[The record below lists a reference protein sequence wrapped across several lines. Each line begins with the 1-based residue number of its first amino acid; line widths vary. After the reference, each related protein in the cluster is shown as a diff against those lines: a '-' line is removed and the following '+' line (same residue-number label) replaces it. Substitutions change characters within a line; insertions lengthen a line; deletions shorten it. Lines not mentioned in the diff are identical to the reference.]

1 MAKFAPGYPLPRSAD
16 EFERLCLKLLRRHWQ
31 LPQLER
37 FRDPDRAEKGINLIE
52 ISGRPRLAAVK
63 CDLRASRSELSIAE
77 IKDAVDRAASL
88 KLPIGRFVI
97 ATTAAKPDGLQR
109 SLFDL
114 NRANRKDGISA
125 IEVLTWD
132 DIEELL
138 DEYPQILTDFGTA
151 AKRQALTRADAVVH
165 LEARCEPAAAGPSDA
180 LGEEISAAA
189 AFLESHQYQLARLA
203 LLRLREQKWSQLS
216 NTHKFRVLSYL
227 GAAWLKEGE
236 PRKSAMLFIAA
247 KSLQP
252 DEENACTNEALAHE
266 LLGER
271 ERAFALADKLRMQFP
286 SSGRAVAL
294 WLNNA
299 PKSYDARTLEENVAP
314 ELSSDP
320 EVAVVMAR
328 RALIDA
334 HFDRAERYA
343 RLASAALPNNSIP
356 WLVLGQAIL
365 LNELEMAGEGS
376 SDTPAQSDEA
386 RVREAESCF
395 TQALTL
401 AQAERQ
407 ASSEVQALIG
417 RAQARIALRDTDG
430 AGKDI
435 ELAHSLEREDANGL
449 CEYGIV
455 LRSRGSLTEAIEVL
469 RRATSVGGRDD
480 IDYHLAVTL
489 RERDEPGDLQ
499 EATELLMRSIS
510 RPDAIPAG
518 DFPFAVAA
526 AIEALSTAERYH
538 DADALLS
545 SIAETRLPAV
555 TLRTLRANLRLA
567 QGKFDQASKLADEA
581 LSGLT
586 PDISADN
593 RRKLAALLHDLGRY
607 RDALPLWQ
615 TLAPAGTAGTDTRR
629 LLDCAGR
636 LGREDIVTDISRQ
649 LHPEK
654 VVDAGSAA
662 DQLDK
667 LERNDPESALTQLEE
682 MLHEHPD
689 DRVLKLRR
697 SIVAGRLG
705 RSELVVADPNAMP
718 PAREIPPAL
727 GRAAVQFMRD
737 GGRANEAL
745 AYAYELLRR
754 QGGNVDAHRAY
765 LAALGP
771 VGPMPHVPDFDS
783 AASGAA
789 LSFVEEGLNTEKW
802 IMLEEANDADEALD
816 EYGPQHPMTKAVKGK
831 KAGEKFQLPEGRFSR
846 RQAAVKQIISKYAFR
861 YMDVLI
867 NWQARFPGQAEI
879 EMSYERGDAI
889 PWNQMEDGFD
899 SLFEASSVNGHAN
912 GNGNGA
918 ANGNGI
924 AKVNGAAN
932 GHANGASGKREDVLK
947 QAERTYADNSI
958 PVHAVAERLNL
969 NDLQTVFILAQRPE
983 APLKCCTGSP
993 EELEAALGAFE
1004 RANAVVLDLT
1014 AIATLCMLG
1023 RLSLLPTWPRQFV
1036 ISQSTL
1042 AELRRL
1048 AFEDTLLRL
1057 PPGFSASITGNG
1069 NDGKRADVQ
1078 LKGLADALQSVCRV
1092 RDGAVLA
1099 SIDPE
1104 RRERLVKFF
1113 GRHGAESI
1121 VIASMPGHVL
1131 WTDDMI
1137 LADLAKTEFG
1147 VRRVW
1152 TEAALQARA
1161 QAGNLDPAEL
1171 ATASTKLAGWGY
1183 SFTTPSIETLMRAGS
1198 VAVWN
1203 PDQFPLKQALD
1214 QFASTSMNMSD
1225 AVRLGAELIVKMY
1238 NDQYLRGQRR
1248 TVTSRL
1254 LDRLATRTGGREA
1267 IETLPRSL
1275 PIRFGL
1281 DLIRARELSD
1291 VVRGWTASQ
1300 GEGGQQHQPQTE
1312 RLMAGR

>member
-63 CDLRASRSELSIAE
+63 CDLRASRSELTIAE

-216 NTHKFRVLSYL
+216 NMHKFRVLSYL

-299 PKSYDARTLEENVAP
+299 PKSYDARSLEENVAP

-328 RALIDA
+328 RALLDA

-365 LNELEMAGEGS
+365 LNELEMAGESS

-386 RVREAESCF
+386 RVRESETCF

-401 AQAERQ
+401 AQAEHQ

-435 ELAHSLEREDANGL
+435 EQAHSLEREDANGL

-469 RRATSVGGRDD
+469 RRAAAVGGRDD

-499 EATELLMRSIS
+499 EATELLMRSIA

-526 AIEALSTAERYH
+526 AVESLATAERYH

-545 SIAETRLPAV
+545 SIAEGRLPAV
-555 TLRTLRANLRLA
+555 TMRTLRANLRLT

-586 PDISADN
+586 PDIGADN

-629 LLDCAGR
+629 LLDCASR
-636 LGREDIVTDISRQ
+636 LGREDIVDDISRQ

-654 VVDAGSAA
+654 AVDAGAAA

-667 LERNDPESALTQLEE
+667 LERNDPEAALAQLEE
-682 MLHEHPD
+682 LLSAHPD

-697 SIVAGRLG
+697 SIVAARLG
-705 RSELVVADPNAMP
+705 KVDLVVADPHAMP
-718 PAREIPPAL
+718 SAREIPPAL

-745 AYAYELLRR
+745 DLRVR
-754 QGGNVDAHRAY
+754 TA
-765 LAALGP
+765 
-771 VGPMPHVPDFDS
+771 
-783 AASGAA
+783 AASR
-789 LSFVEEGLNTEKW
+789 W
-802 IMLEEANDADEALD
+802 
-816 EYGPQHPMTKAVKGK
+816 
-831 KAGEKFQLPEGRFSR
+831 
-846 RQAAVKQIISKYAFR
+846 
-861 YMDVLI
+861 
-867 NWQARFPGQAEI
+867 
-879 EMSYERGDAI
+879 
-889 PWNQMEDGFD
+889 
-899 SLFEASSVNGHAN
+899 
-912 GNGNGA
+912 
-918 ANGNGI
+918 
-924 AKVNGAAN
+924 
-932 GHANGASGKREDVLK
+932 
-947 QAERTYADNSI
+947 
-958 PVHAVAERLNL
+958 
-969 NDLQTVFILAQRPE
+969 
-983 APLKCCTGSP
+983 
-993 EELEAALGAFE
+993 
-1004 RANAVVLDLT
+1004 
-1014 AIATLCMLG
+1014 
-1023 RLSLLPTWPRQFV
+1023 
-1036 ISQSTL
+1036 
-1042 AELRRL
+1042 
-1048 AFEDTLLRL
+1048 
-1057 PPGFSASITGNG
+1057 
-1069 NDGKRADVQ
+1069 
-1078 LKGLADALQSVCRV
+1078 
-1092 RDGAVLA
+1092 
-1099 SIDPE
+1099 
-1104 RRERLVKFF
+1104 
-1113 GRHGAESI
+1113 
-1121 VIASMPGHVL
+1121 
-1131 WTDDMI
+1131 
-1137 LADLAKTEFG
+1137 
-1147 VRRVW
+1147 
-1152 TEAALQARA
+1152 
-1161 QAGNLDPAEL
+1161 
-1171 ATASTKLAGWGY
+1171 
-1183 SFTTPSIETLMRAGS
+1183 
-1198 VAVWN
+1198 
-1203 PDQFPLKQALD
+1203 
-1214 QFASTSMNMSD
+1214 
-1225 AVRLGAELIVKMY
+1225 
-1238 NDQYLRGQRR
+1238 QRR
-1248 TVTSRL
+1248 CASRV
-1254 LDRLATRTGGREA
+1254 
-1267 IETLPRSL
+1267 PR
-1275 PIRFGL
+1275 
-1281 DLIRARELSD
+1281 RARPGRPD
-1291 VVRGWTASQ
+1291 AS
-1300 GEGGQQHQPQTE
+1300 
-1312 RLMAGR
+1312 RA

>member
-1 MAKFAPGYPLPRSAD
+1 MVNFTPGYPLPRNGD

-37 FRDPDRAEKGINLIE
+37 FRDPKRADKGINLIE

-63 CDLRASRSELSIAE
+63 CDLSASRNDLTLAE

-97 ATTAAKPDGLQR
+97 ATTAAKPEGLQR

-114 NRANRKDGISA
+114 NRANRKDGILA
-125 IEVLTWD
+125 IEVLTWN

-151 AKRQALTRADAVVH
+151 AKRQALTRSDAVVH
-165 LEARCEPAAAGPSDA
+165 LEVRCEPAVAGPSDA
-180 LGEEISAAA
+180 LGEEISSAAA
-189 AFLESHQYQLARLA
+189 LLESGQYQLARLA
-203 LLRLREQKWSQLS
+203 LLRLREQKWGQLS

-299 PKSYDARTLEENVAP
+299 PQSLDARALEENVAP
-314 ELSSDP
+314 ELASDP

-328 RALIDA
+328 RALRDA
-334 HFDRAERYA
+334 HFDRAERFA
-343 RLASAALPNNSIP
+343 RLASAALPNNSTP

-365 LNELEMAGEGS
+365 LNELEAGGAGATEA
-376 SDTPAQSDEA
+376 PAQNDGS
-386 RVREAESCF
+386 RVRESESCF
-395 TQALTL
+395 TQALAL
-401 AQAERQ
+401 AQSEHSTSA
-407 ASSEVQALIG
+407 EVQALMG

-435 ELAHSLEREDANGL
+435 EQAHGLQREDANGL

-455 LRSRGSLTEAIEVL
+455 LRSRGSLTEAVAVL
-469 RRATSVGGRDD
+469 RRAASVGGRDD

-499 EATELLMRSIS
+499 EATELLMRSIP
-510 RPDAIPAG
+510 RPEAIPAG
-518 DFPFAVAA
+518 DLPFAVASA
-526 AIEALSTAERYH
+526 VEALAMLERYH
-538 DADALLS
+538 EADALLA
-545 SIAETRLPAV
+545 SISESRLPKV
-555 TLRTLRANLRLA
+555 TMHTLRANLRLA
-567 QGKFDQASKLADEA
+567 QGKFDQASRFADEA
-581 LSGLT
+581 LSELA
-586 PDISADN
+586 PDTAADS

-607 RDALPLWQ
+607 RDALALWQ
-615 TLAPAGTAGTDTRR
+615 TLAPAGSAGIDTRR
-629 LLDCAGR
+629 LLDCASR
-636 LGREDIVTDISRQ
+636 LGREDIVSVISRE
-649 LHPEK
+649 LHPEQAI
-654 VVDAGSAA
+654 DAGANA
-662 DQLDK
+662 NQLDK
-667 LERNDPESALTQLEE
+667 LERTDPEAALAGLEE
-682 MLHEHPD
+682 LLREHPD
-689 DRVLKLRR
+689 DRVLRLRR
-697 SIVAGRLG
+697 SIVAARLG
-705 RSELVVADPNAMP
+705 KADLVVADPNAMP
-718 PAREIPPAL
+718 STREIPPAL
-727 GRAAVQFMRD
+727 GRAAVQLMRD
-737 GGRANEAL
+737 AGRANEAL
-745 AYAYELLRR
+745 EYAYELLRH
-754 QGGNVDAHRAY
+754 QGGSVDAHRAY

-771 VGPMPHVPDFDS
+771 VGAMPNVPDFEN
-783 AASGAA
+783 AGPGAA
-789 LSFVEEGLNTEKW
+789 LSFVEDNFSTERW
-802 IMLEEANDADEALD
+802 ILLEDANDADETLD
-816 EYGPQHPMTKAVKGK
+816 EYGPQHPMTRAVKGK
-831 KAGEKFQLPEGRFSR
+831 RAGERFQLPEGRFSR
-846 RQAAVKQIISKYAFR
+846 RQATIKQMISKYAYR
-861 YMDVLI
+861 YMDCLV
-867 NWQARFPGQAEI
+867 NWQARFPGDAEI
-879 EMSYERGDAI
+879 EMSYVRADVI
-889 PWNQMEDGFD
+889 PWSEMNDSFD
-899 SLFEASSVNGHAN
+899 SMFEAV
-912 GNGNGA
+912 
-918 ANGNGI
+918 NGNGI
-924 AKVNGAAN
+924 ANGNRIGNGSAVAN
-932 GHANGASGKREDVLK
+932 GKREDVIK
-947 QAERTYADNSI
+947 QAERTYASKSVPI
-958 PVHAVAERLNL
+958 HAVAQRINL
-969 NDLQTVFILAQRPE
+969 NDLQTMFILAQRPE

-1023 RLSLLPTWPRQFV
+1023 RLSLLPSWPRQFV
-1036 ISQSTL
+1036 ISQATL

-1057 PPGFSASITGNG
+1057 PPGFSASLTGNG

-1092 RDGAVLA
+1092 RDGALLA
-1099 SIDPE
+1099 SLDHD
-1104 RRERLVKFF
+1104 RRERLISFF

-1121 VIASMPGHVL
+1121 MIASMPGHVL

-1214 QFASTSMNMSD
+1214 QFADDSMNVSD
-1225 AVRLGAELIVKMY
+1225 AVRLAAELIVKMY

-1254 LDRLATRTGGREA
+1254 LDRLAARPGGRDA
-1267 IETLPRSL
+1267 VKALPRSL

-1281 DLIRARELSD
+1281 DLMGSRELSD
-1291 VVRGWTASQ
+1291 VVRGWTAQS
-1300 GEGGQQHQPQTE
+1300 EAQQSA
-1312 RLMAGR
+1312 R

>member
-63 CDLRASRSELSIAE
+63 CDLRAQRNELTVAE

-132 DIEELL
+132 DLEELL

-189 AFLESHQYQLARLA
+189 AFLESHQFQLARLA

-299 PKSYDARTLEENVAP
+299 PRSLDARTLEENVAP

-328 RALIDA
+328 RALLDA
-334 HFDRAERYA
+334 HYDRAERYA

-365 LNELEMAGEGS
+365 LNELEEANGGDSPE
-376 SDTPAQSDEA
+376 PAAPSDEA
-386 RVREAESCF
+386 RIREAETCF

-417 RAQARIALRDTDG
+417 RAQARIALKDTEG

-455 LRSRGSLTEAIEVL
+455 LRSRGSLTEAIDVL
-469 RRATSVGGRDD
+469 RRAASVGGRDD

-499 EATELLMRSIS
+499 EATELLTRAIS
-510 RPDAIPAG
+510 RPDSIPAG

-545 SIAETRLPAV
+545 SIAEGRLPGV
-555 TLRTLRANLRLA
+555 TMRTLRANLRLA

-586 PDISADN
+586 FDTSADN

-615 TLAPAGTAGTDTRR
+615 TLAPAGTTGTDTRR
-629 LLDCAGR
+629 LLDCAAR
-636 LGREDIVTDISRQ
+636 LGREDIVNEVSRQ
-649 LHPEK
+649 LQPEHSAG
-654 VVDAGSAA
+654 DAGNAA
-662 DQLDK
+662 TQLDK
-667 LERNDPESALTQLEE
+667 LERSDPEAALDALEE
-682 MLHEHPD
+682 MLREHPE
-689 DRVLKLRR
+689 DRLLKLRR
-697 SIVAGRLG
+697 SIVAARLG
-705 RSELVVADPNAMP
+705 KNDLVVADPNSMP

-745 AYAYELLRR
+745 AYAYELLRH
-754 QGGNVDAHRAY
+754 QGANVDAHRAY

-783 AASGAA
+783 AGPGAA
-789 LSFVEEGLNTEKW
+789 LSFLEEGSNTEKW
-802 IMLEEANDADEALD
+802 VLLEEGNDADEALD
-816 EYGPQHPMTKAVKGK
+816 EYGPQHPMTRAVKGK

-846 RQAAVKQIISKYAFR
+846 RQATVKQMISKYAYR

-879 EMSYERGDAI
+879 EMSYVRGDAI
-889 PWNQMEDGFD
+889 PWDDMVDGFE
-899 SLFEASSVNGHAN
+899 SLFEASYVHTNGNGHGN
-912 GNGNGA
+912 GVANGNGA
-918 ANGNGI
+918 AKNGL
-924 AKVNGAAN
+924 AN
-932 GHANGASGKREDVLK
+932 GKANGAGGKREDLLK
-947 QAERTYADNSI
+947 NAERTYADNSI
-958 PVHAVAERLNL
+958 PIHAVAERLNL
-969 NDLQTVFILAQRPE
+969 NDLQTVFMLAQRPE
-983 APLKCCTGSP
+983 APLKCCTGSA
-993 EELEAALGAFE
+993 EELEGALGAFE

-1023 RLSLLPTWPRQFV
+1023 RLNLLPTWPRQFV

-1057 PPGFSASITGNG
+1057 PPGFSASINVNG

-1092 RDGAVLA
+1092 RDSAVLA

-1104 RRERLVKFF
+1104 RRERLVNFF

-1183 SFTTPSIETLMRAGS
+1183 SFTTPSIETLLRAGS

-1214 QFASTSMNMSD
+1214 QFASDSMNMSD
-1225 AVRLGAELIVKMY
+1225 AVRLAAELIVKMY

-1254 LDRLATRTGGREA
+1254 LDRLALRPGGKEA

-1291 VVRGWTASQ
+1291 VVRGWMAAQ
-1300 GEGGQQHQPQTE
+1300 GETQQTE

>member
-1 MAKFAPGYPLPRSAD
+1 MAKFAPGYPLPRSSD

-37 FRDPDRAEKGINLIE
+37 FRDPERTQKGITLIE

-63 CDLRASRSELSIAE
+63 CDLRDSRADLTVAE
-77 IKDAVDRAASL
+77 IKEAVDRAASL

-97 ATTAAKPDGLQR
+97 ATTAAKPEGLPR

-114 NRANRKDGISA
+114 NRTNRSGGISA
-125 IEVLTWD
+125 IEVLTWE

-138 DEYPQILTDFGTA
+138 DEYPQILTDFGTT

-165 LEARCEPAAAGPSDA
+165 LEARCEPAAVGPSDA

-189 AFLESHQYQLARLA
+189 AFLESRQYQLARLG
-203 LLRLREQKWSQLS
+203 LLRMREQKWAQLS
-216 NTHKFRVLSYL
+216 NSDKFRVLSHL
-227 GAAWLKEGE
+227 GVAWLKEGE
-236 PRKSAMLFIAA
+236 PRKAAMLFIAA
-247 KSLQP
+247 KSLLP

-299 PKSYDARTLEENVAP
+299 PKSLDAKALEENLAP
-314 ELSSDP
+314 ELAADP

-328 RALIDA
+328 RALLDA
-334 HFDRAERYA
+334 HFERAERYA
-343 RLASAALPNNSIP
+343 RLASAALPNSSIP

-365 LNELEMAGEGS
+365 LGELEAGGAGATEAS
-376 SDTPAQSDEA
+376 AQNDES
-386 RVREAESCF
+386 RVRESETCF
-395 TQALTL
+395 TQALTF
-401 AQAERQ
+401 AQSEGSG
-407 ASSEVQALIG
+407 SSEVQALIG

-435 ELAHSLEREDANGL
+435 EQAHGLEREDANGL

-455 LRSRGSLTEAIEVL
+455 LRSRGSLSEAIEVL
-469 RRATSVGGRDD
+469 RRAASAGGRDD
-480 IDYHLAVTL
+480 TDYHLAVTL

-499 EATELLMRSIS
+499 EASELLTRSIS
-510 RPDAIPAG
+510 RPESIPAG
-518 DFPFAVAA
+518 DFPFAVASA
-526 AIEALSTAERYH
+526 VEALAALERYH
-538 DADALLS
+538 EADALLG
-545 SIAETRLPAV
+545 SIGDGRLPAV
-555 TLRTLRANLRLA
+555 TLLTLRANLRLT
-567 QGKFDQASKLADEA
+567 QGKFDQASKFADEA
-581 LSGLT
+581 LSVLA
-586 PDISADN
+586 PDTSADN

-607 RDALPLWQ
+607 RDALALWQ
-615 TLAPAGTAGTDTRR
+615 VLAPVGSTGTDTRR
-629 LLDCAGR
+629 LLDCASR
-636 LGREDIVTDISRQ
+636 LGREDIVTDIARQ
-649 LHPEK
+649 LHPEQGA
-654 VVDAGSAA
+654 DAGDANNH
-662 DQLDK
+662 LDK
-667 LERNDPESALTQLEE
+667 LERNDPEAALAAIEE
-682 MLHEHPD
+682 VLREHPD
-689 DRVLKLRR
+689 DRVLRLRR
-697 SIVAGRLG
+697 SIVAARLG
-705 RSELVVADPNAMP
+705 KVDLVVADPNAMP
-718 PAREIPPAL
+718 SPREIPPAL

-745 AYAYELLRR
+745 AYAYDLLRR
-754 QGGNVDAHRAY
+754 QGASVDSHRAY

-771 VGPMPHVPDFDS
+771 VGPMPHVPDFET
-783 AASGAA
+783 AGPGAA
-789 LSFVEEGLNTEKW
+789 LGFIEENSTAERW
-802 IMLEEANDADEALD
+802 ILLEDANDADEALD
-816 EYGPQHPMTKAVKGK
+816 EYGPQHAMTRALKGK

-846 RQAAVKQIISKYAFR
+846 RSTTVKRMMSKYAWR
-861 YMDVLI
+861 YMDCLD
-867 NWQARFPGQAEI
+867 NWQARFPGEAEI
-879 EMSYERGDAI
+879 EMSPVTSEAI
-889 PWNQMEDGFD
+889 PWSEMND
-899 SLFEASSVNGHAN
+899 SFEPMFEASN
-912 GNGNGA
+912 GNGNG
-918 ANGNGI
+918 NG
-924 AKVNGAAN
+924 
-932 GHANGASGKREDVLK
+932 SGKREDVLK
-947 QAERTYADNSI
+947 HAERTYASK
-958 PVHAVAERLNL
+958 PVPIHAVAERINL

-983 APLKCCTGSP
+983 APIKCCTGAP

-1057 PPGFSASITGNG
+1057 PPGFSASLGSNG

-1099 SIDPE
+1099 SIDHD
-1104 RRERLVKFF
+1104 RRERLIRFF

-1131 WTDDMI
+1131 WADDMI

-1203 PDQFPLKQALD
+1203 PDQFPLKQGLD
-1214 QFASTSMNMSD
+1214 QFAAGTMSLSD

-1238 NDQYLRGQRR
+1238 NDVHLRGQRR

-1254 LDRLATRTGGREA
+1254 LDRIALRSGGREA

-1281 DLIRARELSD
+1281 DLIHARELSD
-1291 VVRGWTASQ
+1291 VVRGW
-1300 GEGGQQHQPQTE
+1300 
-1312 RLMAGR
+1312 MAQNEMALSA

>member
-37 FRDPDRAEKGINLIE
+37 FRDPKRAEKGINLIE
-52 ISGRPRLAAVK
+52 ISGRSRLAAVK
-63 CDLRASRSELSIAE
+63 CDLSASRNGLTLAE
-77 IKDAVDRAASL
+77 IKDAADRAASM
-88 KLPIGRFVI
+88 KLPIGRFVV

-109 SLFDL
+109 SLFEL
-114 NRANRKDGISA
+114 NRANRKDGLSA

-138 DEYPQILTDFGTA
+138 DEYPQVLTEFGTA
-151 AKRQALTRADAVVH
+151 AKRQALTRADGAVH
-165 LEARCEPAAAGPSDA
+165 LEARCEPAAAGPADA

-189 AFLESHQYQLARLA
+189 ALLESRQYQLARLA
-203 LLRLREQKWSQLS
+203 LLRLREQKWSQLPPA
-216 NTHKFRVLSYL
+216 HKFRVLSYL

-236 PRKSAMLFIAA
+236 PRKAAMLFIAA

-271 ERAFALADKLRMQFP
+271 ERAFALAERLRMQFP

-299 PKSYDARTLEENVAP
+299 PESFDTRALEENVAP
-314 ELSSDP
+314 ELASDP

-328 RALIDA
+328 RALADA
-334 HFDRAERYA
+334 HFDSAERYA
-343 RLASAALPNNSIP
+343 RLASTALPGNSMP

-365 LNELEMAGEGS
+365 LNELEAGQAGAAESPVQNDGS
-376 SDTPAQSDEA
+376 
-386 RVREAESCF
+386 RIREAESCF
-395 TQALTL
+395 TQALAL
-401 AQAERQ
+401 AEAEQR
-407 ASSEVQALIG
+407 ASGEVQALMG

-435 ELAHSLEREDANGL
+435 EQAHSLQREDANGL

-455 LRSRGSLTEAIEVL
+455 LRSRGSLNEAIEVL
-469 RRATSVGGRDD
+469 RRAAAVGGRED

-499 EATELLMRSIS
+499 EATELLVRSIS
-510 RPDAIPAG
+510 RPQAVPAG

-526 AIEALSTAERYH
+526 AIEALAMLERFH
-538 DADALLS
+538 EADALLA
-545 SIAETRLPAV
+545 SIPETRLPRA
-555 TLRTLRANLRLA
+555 TMNTLRAILRLA

-581 LSGLT
+581 LSELAA
-586 PDISADN
+586 DIGADV

-615 TLAPAGTAGTDTRR
+615 TLAPAGSTGTDMRR
-629 LLDCAGR
+629 LLDCASR
-636 LGREDIVTDISRQ
+636 LGREDIVSEISRQ
-649 LHPEK
+649 LHPDQAVE
-654 VVDAGSAA
+654 ANTAA
-662 DQLDK
+662 DQLEK
-667 LERNDPESALTQLEE
+667 LERSNPEAALASLEE
-682 MLHEHPD
+682 LLREHPD
-689 DRVLKLRR
+689 DRVLRLRR
-697 SIVAGRLG
+697 SIVAARLG
-705 RSELVVADPNAMP
+705 KTDLVVADPNAMP
-718 PAREIPPAL
+718 SPREIPPAL

-745 AYAYELLRR
+745 AYAYELLRH
-754 QGGNVDAHRAY
+754 QGGNIDSHRAY

-771 VGPMPHVPDFDS
+771 VGPMPHVPDFDT
-783 AASGAA
+783 AGTGAA
-789 LSFVEEGLNTEKW
+789 VSFIEENSNTERW
-802 IMLEEANDADEALD
+802 ILLEDANDADEALD
-816 EYGPQHPMTKAVKGK
+816 EYGPQHPMTRAVKGK

-846 RQAAVKQIISKYAFR
+846 RQATVKQMISKYAYR
-861 YMDVLI
+861 YMDCLI

-879 EMSYERGDAI
+879 EMSYVRADAI
-889 PWNQMEDGFD
+889 PWSEMKDSFD
-899 SLFEASSVNGHAN
+899 SMFESSNGKNA
-912 GNGNGA
+912 GNGNGVVKGSTA
-918 ANGNGI
+918 TR
-924 AKVNGAAN
+924 
-932 GHANGASGKREDVLK
+932 GKRDDIIK
-947 QAERTYADNSI
+947 QAELTYASKPI
-958 PVHAVAERLNL
+958 PIHAVAERINL
-969 NDLQTVFILAQRPE
+969 NDLQTVFLLAQRPE

-993 EELEAALGAFE
+993 EELDAALRAFE

-1023 RLSLLPTWPRQFV
+1023 RLSLLSSWPRQFV

-1057 PPGFSASITGNG
+1057 PPGFSASLTGNG
-1069 NDGKRADVQ
+1069 SDGKRADVQ

-1099 SIDPE
+1099 SIDHE
-1104 RRERLVKFF
+1104 RRERLINFF

-1183 SFTTPSIETLMRAGS
+1183 SFATPSIEALMRAGS

-1214 QFASTSMNMSD
+1214 QFADGSMNTSD
-1225 AVRLGAELIVKMY
+1225 ALRLAAELIVKMY

-1254 LDRLATRTGGREA
+1254 LDRIAQRPGGRDAVEA
-1267 IETLPRSL
+1267 LPRSL

-1291 VVRGWTASQ
+1291 VVRGWTAAQ
-1300 GEGGQQHQPQTE
+1300 GETQ
-1312 RLMAGR
+1312 LSA

>member
-1 MAKFAPGYPLPRSAD
+1 MAKFAPEYPVPRSPD

-37 FRDPDRAEKGINLIE
+37 FRDPKRAEKGINLIE

-63 CDLRASRSELSIAE
+63 CELSASRTDLTLAE

-97 ATTAAKPDGLQR
+97 ATTAGKPEGLQR

-165 LEARCEPAAAGPSDA
+165 LEARCEPAAAVPADA

-189 AFLESHQYQLARLA
+189 ALLESRQYQLARLA
-203 LLRLREQKWSQLS
+203 LLRLREQKWGQLS
-216 NTHKFRVLSYL
+216 NIHKFRVLSYL

-299 PKSYDARTLEENVAP
+299 PKSIDARELEENVAP
-314 ELSSDP
+314 ELASDP

-328 RALIDA
+328 RALLDA

-343 RLASAALPNNSIP
+343 RLASTALPNNSIP

-365 LNELEMAGEGS
+365 LNELEAGGAASTEA
-376 SDTPAQSDEA
+376 PAQNDGS

-395 TQALTL
+395 TQALAL
-401 AQAERQ
+401 AQAEHV
-407 ASSEVQALIG
+407 ASSEVQALMG

-435 ELAHSLEREDANGL
+435 ELAHGLQREDANGL

-455 LRSRGSLTEAIEVL
+455 LRSRGSLTEAVEVL
-469 RRATSVGGRDD
+469 RRAASVGGRDD

-489 RERDEPGDLQ
+489 RERDEPGDMQ
-499 EATELLMRSIS
+499 EATELLIHSIS
-510 RPDAIPAG
+510 RPEAIPAG
-518 DFPFAVAA
+518 DLPFAVASA
-526 AIEALSTAERYH
+526 VEALAMLERYH
-538 DADALLS
+538 EADALLA
-545 SIAETRLPAV
+545 SISDERLPKV
-555 TLRTLRANLRLA
+555 TRQTLRAILRLA
-567 QGKFDQASKLADEA
+567 QGKFDQATKFADEA
-581 LSGLT
+581 LSELT
-586 PDISADN
+586 PDTAADS

-615 TLAPAGTAGTDTRR
+615 TLAPAGTSSIDTRR
-629 LLDCAGR
+629 LLDCASR
-636 LGREDIVTDISRQ
+636 LGREDIVNELSHQ
-649 LHPEK
+649 LHPEQT
-654 VVDAGSAA
+654 VDAGTSAA
-662 DQLDK
+662 QLDK
-667 LERNDPESALTQLEE
+667 LEHNDPEAALAALEE
-682 MLHEHPD
+682 LLREHPD
-689 DRVLKLRR
+689 DRLLRLRR
-697 SIVAGRLG
+697 SIVAARLG
-705 RSELVVADPNAMP
+705 KADLVVADPNAMP
-718 PAREIPPAL
+718 SAREIPPAL

-745 AYAYELLRR
+745 AYAYELLRH
-754 QGGNVDAHRAY
+754 QGDNVDSHRAY
-765 LAALGP
+765 LTALGP
-771 VGPMPHVPDFDS
+771 VGPMPHIPDFDV
-783 AASGAA
+783 AGPGAA
-789 LSFVEEGLNTEKW
+789 LSFLEENSNTERW
-802 IMLEEANDADEALD
+802 ILLEDANDADEALD
-816 EYGPQHPMTKAVKGK
+816 EYGSQSPMMRAVKGK
-831 KAGEKFQLPEGRFSR
+831 RSGEKFQLPEGRFSR
-846 RQAAVKQIISKYAFR
+846 RQATVKQMLSKSAYR
-861 YMDVLI
+861 YLDCLVY
-867 NWQARFPGQAEI
+867 WQARFPGQAEI
-879 EMSYERGDAI
+879 EVSYVHADTI
-889 PWNQMEDGFD
+889 PWSEMTDSFD
-899 SLFEASSVNGHAN
+899 AMFEASKGK
-912 GNGNGA
+912 GI

-924 AKVNGAAN
+924 ANGSGTVNGN
-932 GHANGASGKREDVLK
+932 GTAKGNTGVNGKREDLIK
-947 QAERTYADNSI
+947 QAEFTYANQ
-958 PVHAVAERLNL
+958 PVPIHAVAERINL
-969 NDLQTVFILAQRPE
+969 NDLQTMFMLAQRPE
-983 APLKCCTGSP
+983 APIKCCTGSP
-993 EELEAALGAFE
+993 QELEAALGAFE

-1023 RLSLLPTWPRQFV
+1023 RLSLLPSWPRQFV
-1036 ISQSTL
+1036 ISQATL

-1057 PPGFSASITGNG
+1057 PPGFSASLTSNG
-1069 NDGKRADVQ
+1069 NDGKRADIQ

-1092 RDGAVLA
+1092 RDGVVLA
-1099 SIDPE
+1099 AIDHD
-1104 RRERLVKFF
+1104 RRERLINFF

-1161 QAGNLDPAEL
+1161 QAGNLDPTEL

-1183 SFTTPSIETLMRAGS
+1183 SFATPGIETLMRAGS

-1214 QFASTSMNMSD
+1214 QFADNSMNMSD
-1225 AVRLGAELIVKMY
+1225 ALRLAAELIVKMY

-1254 LDRLATRTGGREA
+1254 LDRLASRPGGRDAVEA
-1267 IETLPRSL
+1267 LPRSL

-1281 DLIRARELSD
+1281 DLIRARELND
-1291 VVRGWTASQ
+1291 VVRGWAAQSESQ
-1300 GEGGQQHQPQTE
+1300 
-1312 RLMAGR
+1312 LSA

>member
-1 MAKFAPGYPLPRSAD
+1 MAKFAPGYVLPRSAD

-37 FRDPDRAEKGINLIE
+37 FRDPERGEKGINLIE

-63 CDLRASRSELSIAE
+63 CDLRAARNELTVAE

-97 ATTAAKPDGLQR
+97 ATTAAKPEGLQR

-138 DEYPQILTDFGTA
+138 DEYPQIMTDFGTS
-151 AKRQALTRADAVVH
+151 AKRQALTRADAAVH

-189 AFLESHQYQLARLA
+189 ALLESHQYQLARLA

-216 NTHKFRVLSYL
+216 SAHKFRVLSYL

-299 PKSYDARTLEENVAP
+299 PKSLDARALEENVAP

-328 RALIDA
+328 RALLDA

-343 RLASAALPNNSIP
+343 RLASTALPNNSIP

-365 LNELEMAGEGS
+365 LNELEAAGAGAA
-376 SDTPAQSDEA
+376 DAPAQNDES

-435 ELAHSLEREDANGL
+435 EQAHSLEREDANGL

-455 LRSRGSLTEAIEVL
+455 LRSRGSLNEAIEVL
-469 RRATSVGGRDD
+469 RRAASVGGRDD

-499 EATELLMRSIS
+499 EATELLMRAIS
-510 RPDAIPAG
+510 RPESVPAG

-526 AIEALSTAERYH
+526 AVEALSMAERYH

-545 SIAETRLPAV
+545 SIPETRLPKV
-555 TLRTLRANLRLA
+555 TLQTLRANLRLA
-567 QGKFDQASKLADEA
+567 QGKFDQASKFADEA
-581 LSGLT
+581 LAAELT
-586 PDISADN
+586 PETSADS

-615 TLAPAGTAGTDTRR
+615 TLAPVGTAGTDTRR
-629 LLDCAGR
+629 LLDCASR
-636 LGREDIVTDISRQ
+636 LGREDIVNEISRE
-649 LHPEK
+649 LHPEH
-654 VVDAGSAA
+654 VVDAGTVAS
-662 DQLDK
+662 QLDK
-667 LERNDPESALTQLEE
+667 LERNDPEAALAAIEQL
-682 MLHEHPD
+682 LQEHPD

-697 SIVAGRLG
+697 SIVAARLG
-705 RSELVVADPNAMP
+705 KVDLVVADPNAMP

-745 AYAYELLRR
+745 AYAYELLRH
-754 QGGNVDAHRAY
+754 QSGNVDAHRAY

-771 VGPMPHVPDFDS
+771 VGPMPHVPDFDT
-783 AASGAA
+783 AGPGAA
-789 LSFVEEGLNTEKW
+789 LSFVEEGSNTDKW
-802 IMLEEANDADEALD
+802 ILLEDASDADESLD
-816 EYGPQHPMTKAVKGK
+816 EYGPQHPMTRALKGK

-846 RQAAVKQIISKYAFR
+846 RQAVVKQMISKYAYR

-879 EMSYERGDAI
+879 EMSYVRADAI
-889 PWNQMEDGFD
+889 PWSEMNDSFD
-899 SLFEASSVNGHAN
+899 SLFEASYVN
-912 GNGNGA
+912 GNGNGDRA
-918 ANGNGI
+918 ANGSGAANGKI
-924 AKVNGAAN
+924 NGAAN
-932 GHANGASGKREDVLK
+932 GHAGGKREDLLK
-947 QAERTYADNSI
+947 QVERTYANNSI
-958 PVHAVAERLNL
+958 PIHAVAERINL

-1057 PPGFSASITGNG
+1057 PPGFSASIAGNG

-1099 SIDPE
+1099 SIDST
-1104 RRERLVKFF
+1104 RRERLIHFF

-1214 QFASTSMNMSD
+1214 QFASDSMNMSD
-1225 AVRLGAELIVKMY
+1225 AVRLAAELIVKMY

-1254 LDRLATRTGGREA
+1254 LDRLALRPGGRES

-1291 VVRGWTASQ
+1291 VVRGWTAQS
-1300 GEGGQQHQPQTE
+1300 EAPPSD

>member
-1 MAKFAPGYPLPRSAD
+1 MAKFAPEYPLPRSPD

-37 FRDPDRAEKGINLIE
+37 FRDPKRAEKGINLIE
-52 ISGRPRLAAVK
+52 ISGRPQLAAVK
-63 CDLRASRSELSIAE
+63 CELRASQNDLTLAE

-97 ATTAAKPDGLQR
+97 ATTAAKPEGLQR

-114 NRANRKDGISA
+114 NRANRKDGILA
-125 IEVLTWD
+125 IEVLTWE

-151 AKRQALTRADAVVH
+151 TKRQALTRADAVVH

-189 AFLESHQYQLARLA
+189 ALLESRQYQLARLA

-216 NTHKFRVLSYL
+216 NIHKFRVLSYL

-266 LLGER
+266 LLGEH

-299 PKSYDARTLEENVAP
+299 PKSLDAQALEENVAP
-314 ELSSDP
+314 ELASDP

-328 RALIDA
+328 RALLDA

-343 RLASAALPNNSIP
+343 RLASTALPNNSIP

-365 LNELEMAGEGS
+365 LNELEAGGS
-376 SDTPAQSDEA
+376 GSIEASAQNDGS

-395 TQALTL
+395 TQALAL
-401 AQAERQ
+401 AQAEHL
-407 ASSEVQALIG
+407 ASGEVQALMG

-435 ELAHSLEREDANGL
+435 EQAHGLQREDANGL

-455 LRSRGSLTEAIEVL
+455 LRSRGSLTEAVEVL
-469 RRATSVGGRDD
+469 RRAASVGGRDD

-499 EATELLMRSIS
+499 EATELLVRSIS
-510 RPDAIPAG
+510 RPEAIPAG
-518 DFPFAVAA
+518 DLPFAVDSAV
-526 AIEALSTAERYH
+526 EALAMLERYH
-538 DADALLS
+538 DADALLA
-545 SIAETRLPAV
+545 SISEERLPKV
-555 TLRTLRANLRLA
+555 TMQTLRANLRLA
-567 QGKFDQASKLADEA
+567 QGKFDQASKFADEA
-581 LSGLT
+581 LSEIA
-586 PDISADN
+586 PDTAADS

-615 TLAPAGTAGTDTRR
+615 SLAPAGSTSIDTRR
-629 LLDCAGR
+629 LLDCASR
-636 LGREDIVTDISRQ
+636 LGREDIVSEISRQ
-649 LHPEK
+649 LHPEQA
-654 VVDAGSAA
+654 VDGAA
-662 DQLDK
+662 TANQLDK
-667 LERNDPESALTQLEE
+667 LERNDPEAALAGLED
-682 MLHEHPD
+682 LLREHPD
-689 DRVLKLRR
+689 DRLLRLRR
-697 SIVAGRLG
+697 SIVAARLG
-705 RSELVVADPNAMP
+705 KADLVVTDPNAMP
-718 PAREIPPAL
+718 SAREISPAL

-745 AYAYELLRR
+745 AYAYELLRHH
-754 QGGNVDAHRAY
+754 GDSVDSHRAY
-765 LAALGP
+765 MAALGP
-771 VGPMPHVPDFDS
+771 VGPMPHIPDFDV
-783 AASGAA
+783 AGPGAA
-789 LSFVEEGLNTEKW
+789 LSFVEENSNTERW
-802 IMLEEANDADEALD
+802 IMLEDANDADEALD
-816 EYGPQHPMTKAVKGK
+816 EYGPQHPMTRAVKGK
-831 KAGEKFQLPEGRFSR
+831 RAGERFQLPEGRYSR
-846 RQAAVKQIISKYAFR
+846 RQATVKQMLSKYAYR
-861 YMDVLI
+861 YMDCLV
-867 NWQARFPGQAEI
+867 NWPARFPGQAEI
-879 EMSYERGDAI
+879 EVSYVRADAI
-889 PWNQMEDGFD
+889 PWSEMNDSFD
-899 SLFEASSVNGHAN
+899 SMFEASN
-912 GNGNGA
+912 GNGV

-924 AKVNGAAN
+924 GKGNAGTN
-932 GHANGASGKREDVLK
+932 GKREDVIK
-947 QAERTYADNSI
+947 RAELIYASK
-958 PVHAVAERLNL
+958 PVPIHAVAERINL
-969 NDLQTVFILAQRPE
+969 NDLQTMFTLAQRPG

-1023 RLSLLPTWPRQFV
+1023 RLSLLPSWPRQFV
-1036 ISQSTL
+1036 IAQATL

-1057 PPGFSASITGNG
+1057 PPGFSASLTSNG

-1099 SIDPE
+1099 SIDHE
-1104 RRERLVKFF
+1104 RRERLINFF

-1161 QAGNLDPAEL
+1161 QAGNLDPVEL

-1183 SFTTPSIETLMRAGS
+1183 SFAAPGIETLMRAGS

-1214 QFASTSMNMSD
+1214 QFADNSMNMSD
-1225 AVRLGAELIVKMY
+1225 AVRLAAELIVRIY

-1254 LDRLATRTGGREA
+1254 LDRLAARPGGREA
-1267 IETLPRSL
+1267 VEALPRSL

-1291 VVRGWTASQ
+1291 VVRGWTAAQ
-1300 GEGGQQHQPQTE
+1300 GETQ
-1312 RLMAGR
+1312 LNA

>member
-1 MAKFAPGYPLPRSAD
+1 MAKYAPGYPLPRSAD
-16 EFERLCLKLLRRHWQ
+16 EFERLSLKLLRRHWQ

-37 FRDPDRAEKGINLIE
+37 FRDPERAEKGVNLIE
-52 ISGRPRLAAVK
+52 ISGRPRIAAVK
-63 CDLRASRSELSIAE
+63 CDLSASRDALTLAE

-97 ATTAAKPDGLQR
+97 VTTAAKPEGLQR
-109 SLFDL
+109 LLFDL

-151 AKRQALTRADAVVH
+151 AKRQALTRADAAVR

-189 AFLESHQYQLARLA
+189 AVLESRQYQLARLA

-216 NTHKFRVLSYL
+216 NSHKFRVLSYL

-236 PRKSAMLFIAA
+236 PRKAAMLFIAA

-252 DEENACTNEALAHE
+252 EDENACTNEALAHE

-294 WLNNA
+294 WLNTA
-299 PKSYDARTLEENVAP
+299 PKPLDAKALEENVAP
-314 ELSSDP
+314 ELASDP

-328 RALIDA
+328 RALLDA
-334 HFDRAERYA
+334 HFDRAEHYA
-343 RLASAALPNNSIP
+343 RLASAAMPNNSIP

-365 LNELEMAGEGS
+365 LNELDAGGVAA
-376 SDTPAQSDEA
+376 AQSSAQNDES
-386 RVREAESCF
+386 RIREAENCF
-395 TQALTL
+395 TQALAL
-401 AQAERQ
+401 AQTERV
-407 ASSEVQALIG
+407 AYCEVQALIG
-417 RAQARIALRDTDG
+417 RAQARIALRDADG

-435 ELAHSLEREDANGL
+435 EQAHGLEREDANGL

-469 RRATSVGGRDD
+469 RRAASVGGRDD

-499 EATELLMRSIS
+499 EATALLMRAIS
-510 RPDAIPAG
+510 WPESIPAG
-518 DFPFAVAA
+518 DFPFAVASA
-526 AIEALSTAERYH
+526 VDALATLERYH
-538 DADALLS
+538 EADSLLS
-545 SIAETRLPAV
+545 SISEARLPKV
-555 TLRTLRANLRLA
+555 TRQTLRANLRLA
-567 QGKFDQASKLADEA
+567 QGKFDQASKFADEA
-581 LSGLT
+581 LSELT
-586 PDISADN
+586 PDTGADS

-615 TLAPAGTAGTDTRR
+615 ALAPAGSTGTDTRR
-629 LLDCAGR
+629 LLDCASR
-636 LGREDIVTDISRQ
+636 LGREDIVNEIAGR
-649 LHPEK
+649 LHPEQAI
-654 VVDAGSAA
+654 DAPSTAN
-662 DQLDK
+662 QLDK
-667 LERNDPESALTQLEE
+667 LERNDPEAALAALEE
-682 MLHEHPD
+682 LLREHPD
-689 DRVLKLRR
+689 DRVLRLRR
-697 SIVAGRLG
+697 SIVAARLG
-705 RSELVVADPNAMP
+705 KAELVVADPNAMP
-718 PAREIPPAL
+718 SAREIPPAL

-754 QGGNVDAHRAY
+754 QAGSVDSHRAY

-771 VGPMPHVPDFDS
+771 VGPIPHVPDFDT
-783 AASGAA
+783 AGPGAA
-789 LSFVEEGLNTEKW
+789 LSFVEDNSNTERW
-802 IMLEEANDADEALD
+802 MLLEDANDPDEALD
-816 EYGPQHPMTKAVKGK
+816 EYGPQHPMTRAVKGK

-846 RQAAVKQIISKYAFR
+846 RPATVKQIISKYAYR
-861 YMDVLI
+861 YMDCI
-867 NWQARFPGQAEI
+867 TKWQARFPGQPEI
-879 EMSYERGDAI
+879 EMNYVPADAI
-889 PWNQMEDGFD
+889 PWSEMNDSFD
-899 SLFEASSVNGHAN
+899 SMFEAASGYALANGN
-912 GNGNGA
+912 GGGNGNGA
-918 ANGNGI
+918 A
-924 AKVNGAAN
+924 
-932 GHANGASGKREDVLK
+932 SGKREDAVKL
-947 QAERTYADNSI
+947 AERTYASK
-958 PVHAVAERLNL
+958 PVPIHAVAQRINL
-969 NDLQTVFILAQRPE
+969 NDLQTVFMLAQSPD

-993 EELEAALGAFE
+993 EELGAALGAFE

-1048 AFEDTLLRL
+1048 AFENTLLRL
-1057 PPGFSASITGNG
+1057 PPGFSASLTGNG
-1069 NDGKRADVQ
+1069 NDAKRADVQ
-1078 LKGLADALQSVCRV
+1078 LKGLADALQSLCRV

-1099 SIDPE
+1099 SIDHD
-1104 RRERLVKFF
+1104 RRERLINFF

-1121 VIASMPGHVL
+1121 VTASMPGHVL

-1183 SFTTPSIETLMRAGS
+1183 SFTTPSIEMLMRAGS

-1203 PDQFPLKQALD
+1203 PDQFPLKQALN
-1214 QFASTSMNMSD
+1214 QFAADSMNLAD
-1225 AVRLGAELIVKMY
+1225 AVRLAAELIVRMY

-1254 LDRLATRTGGREA
+1254 LDQLAIRAGGRDI

-1291 VVRGWTASQ
+1291 VVRGWTAQS
-1300 GEGGQQHQPQTE
+1300 E
-1312 RLMAGR
+1312 MAMSA

>member
-1 MAKFAPGYPLPRSAD
+1 MAKFTQEYPLPRGAD

-37 FRDPDRAEKGINLIE
+37 FRDPKRAEKEINLIE

-63 CDLRASRSELSIAE
+63 CDLSSSRNDLTIAE
-77 IKDAVDRAASL
+77 IKNAADRAASL

-97 ATTAAKPDGLQR
+97 ATTAAKPEGLQR

-114 NRANRKDGISA
+114 NRANRKDGIQA
-125 IEVLTWD
+125 IEVLTWE

-138 DEYPQILTDFGTA
+138 DEYPQILTEFGTA
-151 AKRQALTRADAVVH
+151 TKRQSLTRADAAVH
-165 LEARCEPAAAGPSDA
+165 LEARCEPAVAGPSDA

-189 AFLESHQYQLARLA
+189 ALLESRQYQLARLA
-203 LLRLREQKWSQLS
+203 LLRLREQKWNQLS
-216 NTHKFRVLSYL
+216 NTQKFRVLSYL

-247 KSLQP
+247 KSLQS

-299 PKSYDARTLEENVAP
+299 PKSLDARALEENVAP
-314 ELSSDP
+314 ELASDP

-328 RALIDA
+328 RALMDG

-343 RLASAALPNNSIP
+343 RLASTALPDNSAP

-365 LNELEMAGEGS
+365 LNELEAAGAGATEA
-376 SDTPAQSDEA
+376 PAQNDGG
-386 RVREAESCF
+386 RIREAESCF
-395 TQALTL
+395 TQALAL
-401 AQAERQ
+401 AQNEHL
-407 ASSEVQALIG
+407 ASSEVQALMG

-435 ELAHSLEREDANGL
+435 EQAHGLQREDANGL

-455 LRSRGSLTEAIEVL
+455 LRTRGSLTEAIEVL
-469 RRATSVGGRDD
+469 RRAASVGGRDD

-499 EATELLMRSIS
+499 EATELLIRAIA
-510 RPDAIPAG
+510 RPEGIPAG
-518 DFPFAVAA
+518 DLPFAVSAA
-526 AIEALSTAERYH
+526 VEALAMLERYH
-538 DADALLS
+538 EADALLA
-545 SIAETRLPAV
+545 SISEERLPKV
-555 TLRTLRANLRLA
+555 TMQTLRANLRLA
-567 QGKFDQASKLADEA
+567 QGKFDQASKFADEA
-581 LSGLT
+581 LSELT
-586 PDISADN
+586 PDTAADS

-607 RDALPLWQ
+607 RDALALWQ
-615 TLAPAGTAGTDTRR
+615 TLAPVGSTGIDTRR

-636 LGREDIVTDISRQ
+636 LGREDIVSMVSRQ
-649 LHPEK
+649 LQPEQI
-654 VVDAGSAA
+654 VDASTTVK
-662 DQLDK
+662 QLEK
-667 LERNDPESALTQLEE
+667 LERDDPEAALAGIEE
-682 MLHEHPD
+682 RLREHPD
-689 DRVLKLRR
+689 DRVLRLRR
-697 SIVAGRLG
+697 SIVAARVGKTD
-705 RSELVVADPNAMP
+705 LVVADPNGMP
-718 PAREIPPAL
+718 SAREIPPAL

-745 AYAYELLRR
+745 AYAYELLRH
-754 QGGNVDAHRAY
+754 QGGNVDSHRAY

-771 VGPMPHVPDFDS
+771 VGPMPQIPDFDT
-783 AASGAA
+783 AGTGVA
-789 LSFVEEGLNTEKW
+789 LSFVEDGSNTERW
-802 IMLEEANDADEALD
+802 ILLEDSNDADESLD
-816 EYGPQHPMTKAVKGK
+816 EYNPQHPMTRAVKGK
-831 KAGEKFQLPEGRFSR
+831 RAGEKFQLPEGRFGR
-846 RQAAVKQIISKYAFR
+846 RGATIKQMISKYAYR
-861 YMDVLI
+861 YMDCLV

-879 EMSYERGDAI
+879 EVSYVHADTI
-889 PWNQMEDGFD
+889 PWSEMNDDSFD
-899 SLFEASSVNGHAN
+899 SMFEGVNAG
-912 GNGNGA
+912 GI

-924 AKVNGAAN
+924 SKGNGV
-932 GHANGASGKREDVLK
+932 ASGKREDLIK
-947 QAERTYADNSI
+947 QAAITYASK
-958 PVHAVAERLNL
+958 PVPIHAVAERINL
-969 NDLQTVFILAQRPE
+969 NDLQTVFLLAQRPD

-1004 RANAVVLDLT
+1004 RANSVVLDLT

-1023 RLSLLPTWPRQFV
+1023 RLSLLPSWPRQFV
-1036 ISQSTL
+1036 IAQSTL

-1057 PPGFSASITGNG
+1057 PPGFSASINGTG

-1092 RDGAVLA
+1092 RDSAVLA
-1099 SIDPE
+1099 SIDHD
-1104 RRERLVKFF
+1104 RRERLINFF

-1121 VIASMPGHVL
+1121 VIGSMPGHVL

-1183 SFTTPSIETLMRAGS
+1183 SFTAPGIETLMRAGS

-1214 QFASTSMNMSD
+1214 QFADDSMSLSD
-1225 AVRLGAELIVKMY
+1225 AVRLAAELIVKIY

-1254 LDRLATRTGGREA
+1254 LDRLAARTGGRNAVEA
-1267 IETLPRSL
+1267 LPRSL

-1281 DLIRARELSD
+1281 DLIRARELND
-1291 VVRGWTASQ
+1291 VVRGWAAQSETQMHA
-1300 GEGGQQHQPQTE
+1300 
-1312 RLMAGR
+1312 

>member
-1 MAKFAPGYPLPRSAD
+1 MAKFAPGYPLPRSDD

-37 FRDPDRAEKGINLIE
+37 FRDPKRAEKGINLIE

-63 CDLRASRSELSIAE
+63 CDLRASRNELTVAE

-97 ATTAAKPDGLQR
+97 ATTAAKPEGLQR

-114 NRANRKDGISA
+114 NRANRNDGILA

-138 DEYPQILTDFGTA
+138 DEYPQILTDFGTG

-247 KSLQP
+247 RSLQP

-294 WLNNA
+294 WLHNA
-299 PKSYDARTLEENVAP
+299 PATLDARMLEENVAP
-314 ELSSDP
+314 ELASDP
-320 EVAVVMAR
+320 EVAIVMAR
-328 RALIDA
+328 RALLDA

-365 LNELEMAGEGS
+365 LNELEAGGPGAG
-376 SDTPAQSDEA
+376 DAPAHNDES
-386 RVREAESCF
+386 RVREAETCF

-469 RRATSVGGRDD
+469 RRAASVGGRND

-526 AIEALSTAERYH
+526 AVEALSMAERYH

-545 SIAETRLPAV
+545 SISDARLPKV
-555 TLRTLRANLRLA
+555 TLHALRANLRLA
-567 QGKFDQASKLADEA
+567 QGKFDQASKFADEA
-581 LSGLT
+581 LAEVT
-586 PDISADN
+586 PDTSADN

-615 TLAPAGTAGTDTRR
+615 ALAPAGSAGTDTRR
-629 LLDCAGR
+629 LLDCASR
-636 LGREDIVTDISRQ
+636 LGREDIVGEISRQ
-649 LHPEK
+649 LHPELAI
-654 VVDAGSAA
+654 DAGTVAS
-662 DQLDK
+662 QLDK
-667 LERNDPESALTQLEE
+667 LERTDPEAALAGLEE
-682 MLHEHPD
+682 LLREHPD
-689 DRVLKLRR
+689 DRVLRLRR
-697 SIVAGRLG
+697 SIIAARLG
-705 RSELVVADPNAMP
+705 KAELVVADPNAMP
-718 PAREIPPAL
+718 SARQVPPAL

-745 AYAYELLRR
+745 VYAYDLLRH
-754 QGGNVDAHRAY
+754 QGGSVEAHRAY

-771 VGPMPHVPDFDS
+771 VGPMPHVPDFDT
-783 AASGAA
+783 AGPGAA
-789 LSFVEEGLNTEKW
+789 LSFIEEGSNAERW
-802 IMLEEANDADEALD
+802 IVLEDSSDADETLE
-816 EYGPQHPMTKAVKGK
+816 EYNPQHPMTRAVKGK
-831 KAGEKFQLPEGRFSR
+831 RAGEKFQLPEGRFSR
-846 RQAAVKQIISKYAFR
+846 RQATVKQMISKYAYR
-861 YMDVLI
+861 YMDVLT

-879 EMSYERGDAI
+879 EVSYVHTDPI
-889 PWNQMEDGFD
+889 PWSEMNDSFE
-899 SLFEASSVNGHAN
+899 SLFEASNGNRNGAAIAN
-912 GNGNGA
+912 GNGV
-918 ANGNGI
+918 ANGNG
-924 AKVNGAAN
+924 AVNGIAN
-932 GHANGASGKREDVLK
+932 GKGIGAASGAREVLLK
-947 QAERTYADNSI
+947 NAERTYADN
-958 PVHAVAERLNL
+958 PVPIHAVAERINL
-969 NDLQTVFILAQRPE
+969 NDLQTVFLLAQRPE

-1014 AIATLCMLG
+1014 AVATLCMLG

-1057 PPGFSASITGNG
+1057 PPGFSASLTGTG

-1092 RDGAVLA
+1092 RDGAALA
-1099 SIDPE
+1099 SIDPD
-1104 RRERLVKFF
+1104 RRERLIDFF

-1171 ATASTKLAGWGY
+1171 ATARTKLAGWGY
-1183 SFTTPSIETLMRAGS
+1183 SFNAASIETLMRAGS
-1198 VAVWN
+1198 VAGWN

-1214 QFASTSMNMSD
+1214 QVASDSMNMSD
-1225 AVRLGAELIVKMY
+1225 AVRLAAELIVKMY
-1238 NDQYLRGQRR
+1238 NDQTLRGQRR

-1254 LDRLATRTGGREA
+1254 LDRLALRPGGRDA
-1267 IETLPRSL
+1267 IEALPRSL

-1291 VVRGWTASQ
+1291 VVRGWTAQS
-1300 GEGGQQHQPQTE
+1300 EVPQSE